1 MALLNPYQQYQQN
14 AILNA
19 SPEQLLLML
28 YNGAVR
34 FINQACSCLDKK
46 DISGTNNAIIRAQ
59 DIIIHLRDALDLN
72 YEIAKPLSSLYEYMY
87 HRLVEA
93 NIKKDK
99 LILLEILKIIED
111 LRNTWAEAIKISQ
124 QNKPNG
130 KDEKNA

>member
-46 DISGTNNAIIRAQ
+46 DIPGANNAIIRAQ
-59 DIIIHLRDALDLN
+59 DIIIYLRDILDMN
-72 YEIAKPLSSLYEYMY
+72 YEIAKPLYSLYEYMY
-87 HRLVEA
+87 RRLVEA

-111 LRNTWAEAIKISQ
+111 LRNTWAEAIKIC
-124 QNKPNG
+124 QNKSTG
-130 KDEKNA
+130 QVYR